1 MLLNVSISDDLSRV
15 MAVSANR
22 KAQAGKLHQREHRP
36 LIRAFLKSL
45 KKVTIMQSSNSIQTQ
60 NIQNQAQTVTI
71 PRELANNA
79 ADACF
84 YADRAAENLAAIL
97 SAAEI
102 LADIAT
108 NQQTEQGKRHTL
120 SLAVRDLIKTAKN
133 EVETL
138 AEFYPFSLF
147 ETSANLNDEIFSQ
160 IHSQTRGAK

>member
-1 MLLNVSISDDLSRV
+1 MAFEAYLQALDGISKF

-22 KAQAGKLHQREHRP
+22 KAQAGFLCP
-36 LIRAFLKSL
+36 VRAPPPYFGHFSNLTKN
-45 KKVTIMQSSNSIQTQ
+45 IGAFQMQSCTSTQIQT
-60 NIQNQAQTVTI
+60 IQNQAQTVTI

-97 SAAEI
+97 DAAEI
-102 LADIAT
+102 LTDMAI
-108 NQQTEQGKRHTL
+108 EQHTF
-120 SLAVRDLIKTAKN
+120 SLTVRKLIKAAKN

-138 AEFYPFSLF
+138 AELHPFSLF

>member
-1 MLLNVSISDDLSRV
+1 MKSSIST
-15 MAVSANR
+15 
-22 KAQAGKLHQREHRP
+22 Q
-36 LIRAFLKSL
+36 I
-45 KKVTIMQSSNSIQTQ
+45 Q

-97 SAAEI
+97 DAAEI
-102 LADIAT
+102 LNDMAIG
-108 NQQTEQGKRHTL
+108 QHTF
-120 SLAVRDLIKTAKN
+120 SLTVQKLIKAAKN

-138 AEFYPFSLF
+138 AELHPFSLF

>member
-1 MLLNVSISDDLSRV
+1 
-15 MAVSANR
+15 
-22 KAQAGKLHQREHRP
+22 
-36 LIRAFLKSL
+36 
-45 KKVTIMQSSNSIQTQ
+45 MQSSNSIQIQ
-60 NIQNQAQTVTI
+60 DVQNQAQTVTI
-71 PRELANNA
+71 PHKLANDA

-108 NQQTEQGKRHTL
+108 DQQTEQGKRHAL

-138 AEFYPFSLF
+138 AELHPFSLF

>member
-1 MLLNVSISDDLSRV
+1 
-15 MAVSANR
+15 
-22 KAQAGKLHQREHRP
+22 
-36 LIRAFLKSL
+36 
-45 KKVTIMQSSNSIQTQ
+45 MQSCTSTQIQT
-60 NIQNQAQTVTI
+60 IQNQAQTVTI
-71 PRELANNA
+71 PHKLANDA

-108 NQQTEQGKRHTL
+108 DQQTEQGKRHAF

-138 AEFYPFSLF
+138 AELHPFSLF
-147 ETSANLNDEIFSQ
+147 EIVTDLNNEIFSQ
-160 IHSQTRGAK
+160 VHSAK

>member
-36 LIRAFLKSL
+36 PLFGAFSKSL
-45 KKVTIMQSSNSIQTQ
+45 KKVTIMQSSNSIQIQ
-60 NIQNQAQTVTI
+60 DIQNQAQTVTI

-97 SAAEI
+97 DAAEI
-102 LADIAT
+102 LTDMAID
-108 NQQTEQGKRHTL
+108 QQTY
-120 SLAVRDLIKTAKN
+120 SLTVRKLIKAAKN

-138 AEFYPFSLF
+138 TELHPFSLL
-147 ETSANLNDEIFSQ
+147 ETSANLSDEIFSQ